1 VYKLE
6 FNKVKLLEFNKELIQ
21 EKLNTKFIERDNV
34 RKYFNSE
41 ELIKEIEKEI
51 IELQEL
57 YKLIENYLEFAM
69 IEPYIKEEII

>member
-1 VYKLE
+1 ME